1 MRKPLPLAALIVFTT
16 VMLAAREGHAQPP
29 PSDSRQLNDAAQSD
43 RPPPPSRQ
51 RSVDERPKTLIA
63 CTRTGCRPIPPGCW
77 IEIERN
83 WDGLPTGFDAIICP
97 FR

>member
-1 MRKPLPLAALIVFTT
+1 MRMMSLLVAGVLSATVPLV
-16 VMLAAREGHAQPP
+16 ARQAVAQQSSSGSLELNRPAEA
-29 PSDSRQLNDAAQSD
+29 DSP
-43 RPPPPSRQ
+43 RPAPRG
-51 RSVDERPKTLIA
+51 RSERPRTPIA

>member
-1 MRKPLPLAALIVFTT
+1 MRMLSLPAAGILI
-16 VMLAAREGHAQPP
+16 AAATLVAGQGHAQQ
-29 PSDSRQLNDAAQSD
+29 PSSDTRELNEAGQTDNP
-43 RPPPPSRQ
+43 RPPSRRRNVYQ
-51 RSVDERPKTLIA
+51 RPATLIA

>member
-1 MRKPLPLAALIVFTT
+1 MRMLLPLVVTILITAV
-16 VMLAAREGHAQPP
+16 ASASQARAQQPAPDVNEINAQADGQQPP
-29 PSDSRQLNDAAQSD
+29 R
-43 RPPPPSRQ
+43 RPN
-51 RSVDERPKTLIA
+51 VERPRPLIA

-77 IEIERN
+77 IEMERN